1 MLSKATLTPFL
12 PREQMPHINLPPGHS
27 PGISGLL
34 MYRPET
40 AGPLRELVEILLLGP
55 SSLTPG
61 EREIIAASVSWWND
75 CHFCHTSHAAA
86 ACAHLGKPIAFID
99 EIKAG
104 LPNEA
109 LSPKMRALL
118 QVAHQVQLGGK
129 HVTDADIAAARS
141 AGATDVEIH
150 DTVLIAASFCMFNRY
165 VDGLAT
171 WAWPEKEKFME
182 IGGKM
187 AHEGYMKPYVPENP

>member
-1 MLSKATLTPFL
+1 
-12 PREQMPHINLPPGHS
+12 MPHIDLPPDHS

-40 AGPLRELVEILLLGP
+40 AKPLRELVEVLLLGP

-86 ACAHLGKPIAFID
+86 ACAHLGRDAEFID
-99 EIKAG
+99 AIKAG
-104 LPNEA
+104 LPEEP

-118 QVAHQVQLGGK
+118 HIAHQTQRGGK
-129 HVTDADIAAARS
+129 QVTGADISKAKE
-141 AGATDVEIH
+141 AGASDVEIH

-165 VDGLAT
+165 VDGLGT

-182 IGGKM
+182 IGRKM
-187 AHEGYMKPYVPENP
+187 AKGYMEPYVPSAAI

>member
-1 MLSKATLTPFL
+1 
-12 PREQMPHINLPPGHS
+12 MPHIDLPPGHS

-40 AGPLRELVEILLLGP
+40 AGPLRELVEVLLRGP
-55 SSLTPG
+55 STLTMA
-61 EREIIAASVSWWND
+61 EREIIAASVSWWNE

-86 ACAHLGKPIAFID
+86 ACAHLGRDATFID
-99 EIKAG
+99 AIKAG
-104 LPNEA
+104 LPDEP

-118 QVAHQVQLGGK
+118 QVAHQVQRGGK
-129 HVTDADIAAARS
+129 HVGADDIAQARA
-141 AGATDVEIH
+141 AGATDLELH
-150 DTVLIAASFCMFNRY
+150 DTVLIAAAFCMFNRY
-165 VDGLAT
+165 VDGLDT

-187 AHEGYMKPYVPENP
+187 AHEGYMEPYRPSF

>member
-1 MLSKATLTPFL
+1 MAHITLKN
-12 PREQMPHINLPPGHS
+12 EQL
-27 PGISGLL
+27 PGIIGL
-34 MYRPET
+34 MHYRPET
-40 AGPLRELVEILLLGP
+40 AAPLNQLAETLLRGP
-55 SSLTPG
+55 SSLSSG
-61 EREIIAASVSWWND
+61 EREIIASSVSWWND

>member
-1 MLSKATLTPFL
+1 
-12 PREQMPHINLPPGHS
+12 MPHIDLPPGHS

-34 MYRPET
+34 IYRPET
-40 AGPLRELVEILLLGP
+40 AHPLRELVEILMRGP
-55 SSLTPG
+55 SSLTSA
-61 EREIIAASVSWWND
+61 EREIIAASVSWWNN

-86 ACAHLGKPIAFID
+86 ACAHLGRGPDFID

-104 LPNEA
+104 LPNEP

-118 QVAHQVQLGGK
+118 HIAHQVQRGGK
-129 HVTDADIAAARS
+129 HVTEGDVAQAKTE
-141 AGATDVEIH
+141 GATDVEIH
-150 DTVLIAASFCMFNRY
+150 DTVLIAAAFCMFNRY
-165 VDGLAT
+165 VDGLNT

-187 AHEGYMKPYVPENP
+187 AHEGYMKPYVPVAP

>member
-1 MLSKATLTPFL
+1 
-12 PREQMPHINLPPGHS
+12 MPHIDLPPGHS

-40 AGPLRELVEILLLGP
+40 AHSLRELVEVLMLGK
-55 SSLTPG
+55 STLTPG
-61 EREIIAASVSWWND
+61 EREIIASSVSYWND
-75 CHFCHTSHAAA
+75 CHFCHTSHGAAA
-86 ACAHLGKPIAFID
+86 SVHLGRSADFID

-104 LPNEA
+104 LPNEP

-118 QVAHQVQLGGK
+118 QVAHQTQRGGK
-129 HVTDADIAAARS
+129 HVSKEDIANARE

-150 DTVLIAASFCMFNRY
+150 DTVLIAAAFCMFNRY
-165 VDGLAT
+165 VDGLDT

-182 IGGKM
+182 IGEKM
-187 AHEGYMKPYVPENP
+187 AHEGYMKPYVPVKP

>member
-1 MLSKATLTPFL
+1 
-12 PREQMPHINLPPGHS
+12 MPHINLPPGHS

-40 AGPLRELVEILLLGP
+40 AGPLRELVEVLLRGP

-86 ACAHLGKPIAFID
+86 ACAHLGKPVEFID
-99 EIKAG
+99 AIKAG

-109 LSPKMRALL
+109 MSSKMRALL
-118 QVAHQVQLGGK
+118 HVAHQVQRGGK
-129 HVTDADIAAARS
+129 QVTDADIAAART
-141 AGATDVEIH
+141 AGATDVELH

-187 AHEGYMKPYVPENP
+187 AHEGYMEPYVPENP

>member
-1 MLSKATLTPFL
+1 
-12 PREQMPHINLPPGHS
+12 MPHIDLPPGHS

-40 AGPLRELVEILLLGP
+40 AGPLRELVEVLLRGP
-55 SSLTPG
+55 STLTMA
-61 EREIIAASVSWWND
+61 EREIIAASVSSWND

-86 ACAHLGKPIAFID
+86 ACAHLGRDADFID
-99 EIKAG
+99 AIKAG
-104 LPNEA
+104 LPDEP

-118 QVAHQVQLGGK
+118 HVAHQVQRGGK
-129 HVTDADIAAARS
+129 HVTEADIVAARA
-141 AGATDVEIH
+141 AGATEVELH
-150 DTVLIAASFCMFNRY
+150 DAVLIAAAFCMFNRY

-182 IGGKM
+182 IGEKM
-187 AHEGYMKPYVPENP
+187 ARAGYLEPYRPSF

>member
-1 MLSKATLTPFL
+1 MIANFAD
-12 PREQMPHINLPPGHS
+12 MPHIDLPPGHS

-40 AGPLRELVEILLLGP
+40 AAPLRELVEILLLGP

-61 EREIIAASVSWWND
+61 EREIIAASVSWWNE

-86 ACAHLGKPIAFID
+86 ACAHLGRDAEFID
-99 EIKAG
+99 DIKSG
-104 LPNEA
+104 LPDEP

-118 QVAHQVQLGGK
+118 NIAHQTQRGGK
-129 HVTDADIAAARS
+129 HVTVADIAKAKA
-141 AGATDVEIH
+141 AGATDIEIH

-165 VDGLAT
+165 VDGLGT

-182 IGGKM
+182 IGRKM
-187 AHEGYMKPYVPENP
+187 AKGYMEPYVPSKGN

>member
-1 MLSKATLTPFL
+1 
-12 PREQMPHINLPPGHS
+12 MPHIDLPPGHS

-34 MYRPET
+34 MYREDT
-40 AGPLRELVEILLLGP
+40 AKPLRDLVEILLRGP
-55 SSLTPG
+55 STLSMA
-61 EREIIAASVSWWND
+61 EREIIASTVSWGND
-75 CHFCHTSHAAA
+75 CHFCHTSHGAA
-86 ACAHLGKPIAFID
+86 ACAHLGRDASFID

-104 LPNEA
+104 LPNEP

-118 QVAHQVQLGGK
+118 HVALQVRKGGK
-129 HVTDADIAAARS
+129 HVTPNDVAKAKA
-141 AGATDVEIH
+141 AGATDREIH
-150 DTVLIAASFCMFNRY
+150 DTVLIAASFCLFNRY

-187 AHEGYMKPYVPENP
+187 AHEGYMEPYVPSET